1 MNSPQ
6 LPATN
11 NMPLSQ
17 KIALVWLLNMVPG
30 LGLGLLYAG
39 GSRTLPLLFFAWV
52 LQAFVPGGMAIFPC
66 FFAFSI
72 LGTLLIIAREGTR
85 KDVRSRRF
93 DAQLRLD
100 GKADNDFSPEEGE
113 EDDTRFALTS
123 LKEKVRLAEEH
134 YKDKV
139 ARAEQRLK
147 ELRARAKEPPEQ
159 AIHGY
164 SYGTSMMEG
173 TNSSDLRLFP
183 DSQPYDDGGLFA
195 DSKPIA
201 DDDRLFEDS
210 RIDRNLPPLEVD
222 KAPARSAFEPRQ
234 PDIVADSLSRVES
247 AANVQSAQM
256 VTQKADAESF
266 AAVNAQA
273 DSATAAAAAAQDTIG
288 AMIKGADNTAFSG
301 LAQADA
307 GAAATQG
314 FDYASLGQ
322 AGSSSSPL
330 VVPDVTDFSA
340 ALSTFSNAG
349 AAAQPASASAAS
361 ALMANSSFPTL
372 PLTSGLG
379 PSGSG
384 GALCPKCGAP
394 RTDNFSFC
402 LNCLYNFDT
411 QS

>member
-6 LPATN
+6 FPPAN

-39 GSRTLPLLFFAWV
+39 GSRTLPLLFFAWL

-72 LGTLLIIAREGTR
+72 LGTLLIIAREGMK
-85 KDVRSRRF
+85 KDVRSRRS
-93 DAQLRLD
+93 DAQPRLD
-100 GKADNDFSPEEGE
+100 WKADNDSAPEEGE

-123 LKEKVRLAEEH
+123 LKEKVRLAEEQ

-139 ARAEQRLK
+139 DRAEQRLK
-147 ELRARAKEPPEQ
+147 ELHARAKEPPEQ

-164 SYGTSMMEG
+164 SYGTSMIEG
-173 TNSSDLRLFP
+173 GNSSDLRLFP
-183 DSQPYDDGGLFA
+183 DSQPYDAGRFLA

-222 KAPARSAFEPRQ
+222 TAPARSAFEPRL
-234 PDIVADSLSRVES
+234 PDIVADSLAKVES

-256 VTQKADAESF
+256 VTQAADAQSF

-288 AMIKGADNTAFSG
+288 AMIKGADNTASSG

-307 GAAATQG
+307 GVGAAQG

-322 AGSSSSPL
+322 AASPSSPL

-340 ALSTFSNAG
+340 ALATFSNAG
-349 AAAQPASASAAS
+349 AAAQPASAAAAS
-361 ALMANSSFPTL
+361 ALMANSSY
-372 PLTSGLG
+372 TSGLA

-384 GALCPKCGAP
+384 AVLCPKCGAP